1 MQRTPQLRL
10 VPCWA
15 SLARGWIVQLRS
27 VAQSKQI
34 PSTMSRKFERL
45 DDLSPFILKGRID
58 RIKNKIAKLERQ
70 RAAAREADQQ
80 WQVKRES
87 ERAEARKRLGDIQA
101 KLAKVRQEMESIK
114 NDPSSFQ
121 PRPRFWGL
129 VAGRPSE
136 LELSIEAKRRL
147 SDLEAQE
154 ADLLDEEYCF
164 EVEAGLEMH
173 PEVIRMLAVQKMPPG
188 YLNGVLRDP
197 KKNVAPLKLSEK
209 YILYRW
215 RHGYR
220 ALKRLPDHLRTAWFL
235 ASTRSNVK
243 WQPDGPY
250 HPSCSEAYLDKQIEP
265 LMRELSRLEEALGP
279 QEQKLA
285 ELESWRARGMNET
298 RELARRVR
306 MSFSP
311 TDVCPYCGK
320 AMGSE
325 ARLDHIYPVSKGGL
339 SVRSNLVFVCLECN
353 QKKSDMTL
361 AAFVK
366 ACNLDREA
374 IEARLNQLGKEF

>member
-1 MQRTPQLRL
+1 
-10 VPCWA
+10 
-15 SLARGWIVQLRS
+15 
-27 VAQSKQI
+27 
-34 PSTMSRKFERL
+34 MSREFESL

-80 WQVKRES
+80 WQVKRET
-87 ERAEARKRLGDIQA
+87 ERAEARKRLGNIQA
-101 KLAKVRQEMESIK
+101 RLAKVRQEMESIK
-114 NDPSSFQ
+114 TDPFSFQ

-136 LELSIEAKRRL
+136 LELSAEAKRRL

-154 ADLLDEEYCF
+154 ADLLDEEYSF
-164 EVEAGLEMH
+164 EVEASIERH
-173 PEVIRMLAVQKMPPG
+173 PEVIHVMGTLQMPSGFLANAV
-188 YLNGVLRDP
+188 RDP
-197 KKNVAPLKLSEK
+197 QKFNVGPWKVSEK
-209 YILYRW
+209 YIRYRW

-220 ALKRLPDHLRTAWFL
+220 ALKRLPDHLPTAWFL

-243 WQPDGPY
+243 REPDGPY
-250 HPSCSEAYLDKQIEP
+250 RPSRREADLDSRIKP
-265 LMRELSRLEEALGP
+265 LMDDLSKLETALGP

-298 RELARRVR
+298 RELARRLR

-320 AMGSE
+320 PMGSE
-325 ARLDHIYPVSKGGL
+325 ARLDHIYLVSKGGL

-361 AAFVK
+361 TAFVK
-366 ACNLDREA
+366 VRNLDREA
-374 IEARLNQLGKEF
+374 IETRLNQLGNEF